1 MMSFAF
7 KSGALEVVMTVV
19 LLSTL
24 VAGDSLLRQKRQQG
38 DGETNS
44 TEPPGSEIQSSTT
57 TAEPKSGESTT
68 KFSISGTTTVAG
80 SSDKGNQ
87 TTEDPFPD
95 CQKCIDAQAK
105 ELNETAAA
113 NAAANV
119 ANKVASELSVEDFD
133 AMQESAKH
141 YCIQQKKCAAD
152 RGHLV
157 TPSFYLCIG
166 VLFLQYILF

>member
-1 MMSFAF
+1 
-7 KSGALEVVMTVV
+7 MTVV

-24 VAGDSLLRQKRQQG
+24 VAGTIN
-38 DGETNS
+38 ET
-44 TEPPGSEIQSSTT
+44 ESSTT
-57 TAEPKSGESTT
+57 SSEPSVTHGEESTT
-68 KFSISGTTTVAG
+68 KVSVNATTTVTG

-133 AMQESAKH
+133 SIQETAKH

-157 TPSFYLCIG
+157 TPSLYLCIG